1 MGKYSIL
8 DPLGPI
14 DISKGIRSWPATL
27 ATPTQTLLRSRLRI
41 LHNKL
46 TIILGSI
53 MNNKQVTDPNNNV
66 DTTVNKLEADLTYL
80 EKLDINK
87 ETRSYNKEKRE

>member
-1 MGKYSIL
+1 MGTYSIL
-8 DPLGPI
+8 DPLRPT

-53 MNNKQVTDPNNNV
+53 MNNKQVTDPSTNV
-66 DTTVNKLEADLTYL
+66 EITVDKLESDLTYL
-80 EKLDINK
+80 EKLDIN
-87 ETRSYNKEKRE
+87 EEIRSYNK

>member
-1 MGKYSIL
+1 M
-8 DPLGPI
+8 
-14 DISKGIRSWPATL
+14 
-27 ATPTQTLLRSRLRI
+27 
-41 LHNKL
+41 
-46 TIILGSI
+46 GSI